1 MFSISVFIVSLY
13 LNVDMC
19 FAYSEDED
27 LRTAVTSL
35 LRALSQSP
43 AAHSMQLSMMLLE
56 SLAESSLRTLTECS
70 LVSSLFDL
78 LLSSM
83 SSQSLVS
90 LAMNKQLTEWIII
103 KIQTNEACE
112 VISWLRISD
121 HVWKYHL
128 HWGKHEKV
136 VTIILAHREGVHASL
151 NLYYTL

>member
-1 MFSISVFIVSLY
+1 VFSISVFIVSWY

-112 VISWLRISD
+112 VIS
-121 HVWKYHL
+121 
-128 HWGKHEKV
+128 
-136 VTIILAHREGVHASL
+136 
-151 NLYYTL
+151 